1 MATPDKQLTRSE
13 VETRL
18 RRNVVKLRAGMR
30 GISEL
35 FRRQHAE
42 TLSPE
47 LLDTFDDI
55 LFGQLEEGIEQ
66 MTAAILGDN

>member
-1 MATPDKQLTRSE
+1 MSEKQLTRSE
-13 VETRL
+13 LETRL

-35 FRRQHAE
+35 FRRQHAA

-47 LLDTFDDI
+47 LLDTFDEV
-55 LFGQLEEGIEQ
+55 LFGQLEQGIKQ
-66 MTAAILGDN
+66 MIDAILKEK